1 MCLANFA
8 CYVICLSLSLLLP
21 PSRLASWTCRN
32 FTRSDLA
39 SKLVS
44 FNFRQINEKPFCFVC
59 GFSMLFLLFCVCER
73 ERVGEWGK
81 ERAGLPLRSCI
92 YFNISN
98 TDPIQK
104 PTTATPMRTRSTW
117 LSARFLSVSLSLSL
131 SRSLSLSLYLSLGL
145 FSCWLP
151 SLSAAS
157 VSNKITITL
166 QKLQNAEEAT
176 S

>member
-1 MCLANFA
+1 MLR
-8 CYVICLSLSLLLP
+8 YLSLSHSLLLP
-21 PSRLASWTCRN
+21 PSRLARWTCRN

-104 PTTATPMRTRSTW
+104 PTTATAMRTRSTW
-117 LSARFLSVSLSLSL
+117 LSARFLSFSLY
-131 SRSLSLSLYLSLGL
+131 RSLPLSLYLSLGL

-166 QKLQNAEEAT
+166 QKLQNAEVAT